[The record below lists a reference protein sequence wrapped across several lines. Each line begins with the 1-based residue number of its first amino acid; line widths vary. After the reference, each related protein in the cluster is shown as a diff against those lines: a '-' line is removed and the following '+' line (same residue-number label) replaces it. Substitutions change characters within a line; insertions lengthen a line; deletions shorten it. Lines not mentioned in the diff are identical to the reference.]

1 MQHLVTGLEP
11 ARIEGGS
18 GAGLQRTSRADQ
30 PAFEIQES
38 DYRKSGIDKSGPIEG
53 AELAS
58 ARGRAP
64 PASPPSRARAL
75 CAKLSETPL
84 STEISV
90 EGESRIHNED
100 HERAA
105 TQERVPNDN

>member
-53 AELAS
+53 AKLAF
-58 ARGRAP
+58 ARVHAERLGPARVALGREAGG
-64 PASPPSRARAL
+64 A
-75 CAKLSETPL
+75 C
-84 STEISV
+84 
-90 EGESRIHNED
+90 
-100 HERAA
+100 
-105 TQERVPNDN
+105 

>member
-58 ARGRAP
+58 ARR
-64 PASPPSRARAL
+64 RAL
-75 CAKLSETPL
+75 RVAFFRTSDCDSNFDA
-84 STEISV
+84 
-90 EGESRIHNED
+90 
-100 HERAA
+100 ER
-105 TQERVPNDN
+105 P

>member
-64 PASPPSRARAL
+64 ARRLLPDA
-75 CAKLSETPL
+75 ETDAETVL
-84 STEISV
+84 
-90 EGESRIHNED
+90 
-100 HERAA
+100 
-105 TQERVPNDN
+105 